1 MLCYMRY
8 ISEEN
13 ANDIIRSI
21 KENCFCS
28 IDMTDETAVVFA
40 STNDAHIGQ
49 LRGAAEYILHSGVE
63 ELFVEEENAFP
74 ASPVGYYFPL
84 SCMNESIG
92 VICIEARVEDVRQY
106 GQIIRRMVRMLM
118 DHYVFSEM
126 EQVKERTLTFFL
138 DEWFQ
143 LTPLSDTTSICE
155 RSKMLSID
163 IKVPRVI
170 AIMHVHNMRKESS
183 APNESVEEFGRTIHN
198 IFQMVLR
205 TIDRANNDICVST
218 GNDMIFLINT
228 PRIADALTK
237 LTKIKAQIESK
248 YFVSIYTGLSPVVKD
263 FREVGAFYR
272 YAQVATRVARE
283 SGRGFTLYDDL
294 SIELLLSNVQ
304 PQIKQDYL
312 SKVFDHCSDAEIRE
326 WTNLLSVYF
335 QCNGSISATADQL
348 YMHKNTLQYKLNG
361 IHSKTGY
368 DPRNRSDSVILY
380 LAVHILLANSTIAL
394 S

>member
-1 MLCYMRY
+1 MKY
-8 ISEEN
+8 ISEET

-28 IDMTDETAVVFA
+28 IDMTDETAAVFA
-40 STNDAHIGQ
+40 STNDAHVGCV
-49 LRGAAEYILHSGVE
+49 RGAAAYLMQSGLD
-63 ELFVEEENAFP
+63 ELFVETAKAYPDSP
-74 ASPVGYYFPL
+74 AGYYFPI

-92 VICIEARVEDVRQY
+92 VICIEADMDDVRQY
-106 GQIIRRMVRMLM
+106 SQIIRRMVRMLM
-118 DHYVFSEM
+118 DHYIFNEM

-143 LTPLSDTTSICE
+143 LTPLSDTTSVCE
-155 RSKMLSID
+155 RSKMLHID

-170 AIMHVHNMRKESS
+170 AIMHVHNMRKESTS
-183 APNESVEEFGRTIHN
+183 AGESVEEFGRIIHN
-198 IFQMVLR
+198 IFQMVQR
-205 TIDRANNDICVST
+205 TIDHANNDVCVST

-228 PRIADALTK
+228 SRTTDALAK
-237 LTKIKAQIESK
+237 LTKVKAQIESK
-248 YFVSIYTGLSPVVKD
+248 YFVSVFTGLSPVVKD
-263 FREVGAFYR
+263 FREAGAYYR

-294 SIELLLSNVQ
+294 SMELLLSNVQ

-312 SKVFDHCSDAEIRE
+312 NKVFDHCSDAEIRE

-335 QCNGSISATADQL
+335 QCNGSISATATQL

-380 LAVHILLANSTIAL
+380 LAVHILLANSTIIL